1 MLMQNQFHYVVTGLV
16 PVLTW
21 LMIVDRSGA
30 CTLSESATVPGDPE
44 LLTVAALIGR
54 PKLCSSLAFHKDLF

>member
-1 MLMQNQFHYVVTGLV
+1 MLMQSQFQYGVTGLV

-21 LMIVDRSGA
+21 LMTLDRSGA
-30 CTLSESATVPGDPE
+30 CTVSESATVPDDPK

-54 PKLCSSLAFHKDLF
+54 AKLCSSLAFHKDLF